1 MNDLFNDFFANQN
14 PEYIKIWQNSV
25 VGIAGVGGLGS
36 NIAISLTRAGIGKL
50 ILADPDT
57 VSNSNLSRQQ
67 YFLNQVGLPKVA
79 ALKDNLMNIS
89 PFTLVNPYPL
99 KITPVNLSMIFGKV
113 DILIEALDD
122 ADQKQMLIENWQE
135 LYPDKYLIGA
145 SGIAGVGKNELIHIE
160 QIGTLFLIGD
170 GITEI
175 EDGMYPTA
183 ARVAVVANM
192 QANLCLELLL
202 QKGN

>member
-14 PEYIKIWQNSV
+14 PEYVKIWQKSV

-99 KITPVNLSMIFGKV
+99 KITSVNLSMIFGKV

-135 LYPDKYLIGA
+135 LYPEKYLIGA
-145 SGIAGVGKNELIHIE
+145 SGIAGVGKNELIHTE

-170 GITEI
+170 GISEI

>member
-14 PEYIKIWQNSV
+14 PEYVKIWQKSV

-113 DILIEALDD
+113 DILIEALEDG
-122 ADQKQMLIENWQE
+122 DQKQMLIENWQE
-135 LYPDKYLIGA
+135 LYPEKYLIGA
-145 SGIAGVGKNELIHIE
+145 SGIAGVGKNELIHTE

-170 GITEI
+170 GISEI
-175 EDGMYPTA
+175 EDGVFPTA

>member
-14 PEYIKIWQNSV
+14 PEYVKIWQKSV

-99 KITPVNLSMIFGKV
+99 KITSVNLSMIFGKV

-135 LYPDKYLIGA
+135 LYPEKYLIGA
-145 SGIAGVGKNELIHIE
+145 SGIAGVGKNELIHTE

-170 GITEI
+170 GISEI
-175 EDGMYPTA
+175 EDGVFPTA

>member
-1 MNDLFNDFFANQN
+1 MEELFNNFFAHQN
-14 PEYIKIWQNSV
+14 PEYVKIWQKSV

-36 NIAISLTRAGIGKL
+36 NIAFSLTRAGIGKL
-50 ILADPDT
+50 IIADPDT
-57 VSNSNLSRQQ
+57 VSFSNLTRQQ

-79 ALKDNLMNIS
+79 ALKDNLLNIS
-89 PFTLVNPYPL
+89 PFTNVNPYSVM
-99 KITPVNLSMIFGKV
+99 ITPINLALIFGKV
-113 DILIEALDD
+113 DILIEALDE
-122 ADQKQMLIENWQE
+122 ADQKQMLIENWQQ

-175 EDGMYPTA
+175 EDGVYPTA

>member
-14 PEYIKIWQNSV
+14 PEYVKIWQKSV

-99 KITPVNLSMIFGKV
+99 KITSVNLSMIFGKV

-135 LYPDKYLIGA
+135 LYPEKYIIGA
-145 SGIAGVGKNELIHIE
+145 SGIAGVGKNELIHTE

-170 GITEI
+170 GISEI
-175 EDGMYPTA
+175 EDGVYPTA

>member
-14 PEYIKIWQNSV
+14 PEYVKIWQKSV

-99 KITPVNLSMIFGKV
+99 KITSVNLSMIFGKV

-135 LYPDKYLIGA
+135 LYPEKYLIGA
-145 SGIAGVGKNELIHIE
+145 SGIAGVGKNELIHTE

>member
-14 PEYIKIWQNSV
+14 PEYVKIWQKSV

-135 LYPDKYLIGA
+135 LYPEKYLIGA
-145 SGIAGVGKNELIHIE
+145 SGIAGVGKNELIHTE

-170 GITEI
+170 GISEL
-175 EDGMYPTA
+175 EDGVFPTA

>member
-14 PEYIKIWQNSV
+14 PEYVKIWQKSV

-99 KITPVNLSMIFGKV
+99 KITLVNLSMIFGKV

-135 LYPDKYLIGA
+135 LYPEKYLIGA
-145 SGIAGVGKNELIHIE
+145 SGIAGVGKNELIHTE

>member
-14 PEYIKIWQNSV
+14 PEYVKIWQKSV

-89 PFTLVNPYPL
+89 PFTLVNPFPL
-99 KITPVNLSMIFGKV
+99 KISWVNLSMIFGKV

-135 LYPDKYLIGA
+135 LYPEKYLIGA
-145 SGIAGVGKNELIHIE
+145 SGIAGVGKNELIHTE

-170 GITEI
+170 GISEI
-175 EDGMYPTA
+175 EDGVFPTA

>member
-99 KITPVNLSMIFGKV
+99 KITPVNLSMIFGKI

-135 LYPDKYLIGA
+135 LYPEKYIIGA
-145 SGIAGVGKNELIHIE
+145 SGIAGVGKNELIHTE

-170 GITEI
+170 GISEI
-175 EDGMYPTA
+175 EDGVYPTA

>member
-14 PEYIKIWQNSV
+14 PEYVKIWQKSI

-135 LYPDKYLIGA
+135 LYPEKYLIGA
-145 SGIAGVGKNELIHIE
+145 SGIAGVGKNELIHTE

-170 GITEI
+170 GISEI
-175 EDGMYPTA
+175 EDGVFPTA

>member
-1 MNDLFNDFFANQN
+1 
-14 PEYIKIWQNSV
+14 
-25 VGIAGVGGLGS
+25 
-36 NIAISLTRAGIGKL
+36 
-50 ILADPDT
+50 
-57 VSNSNLSRQQ
+57 
-67 YFLNQVGLPKVA
+67 VA

-135 LYPDKYLIGA
+135 LYPEKYLIGA
-145 SGIAGVGKNELIHIE
+145 SGIAGVGKNELIHTE

-170 GITEI
+170 GISEI
-175 EDGMYPTA
+175 EDGVYPTA

>member
-14 PEYIKIWQNSV
+14 PEYVKIWQKSV

-135 LYPDKYLIGA
+135 LYPEKYLIGA
-145 SGIAGVGKNELIHIE
+145 SGIAGVGKNELIHTE
-160 QIGTLFLIGD
+160 QIGTLFLI
-170 GITEI
+170 
-175 EDGMYPTA
+175 
-183 ARVAVVANM
+183 
-192 QANLCLELLL
+192 
-202 QKGN
+202 

>member
-14 PEYIKIWQNSV
+14 PEYVKIWQKSV

-99 KITPVNLSMIFGKV
+99 KITSVNLSMIFGKV

-135 LYPDKYLIGA
+135 LYPEKYLIGA
-145 SGIAGVGKNELIHIE
+145 SGIAGVGKNELIHTE

-175 EDGMYPTA
+175 EDGVFPTA

>member
-14 PEYIKIWQNSV
+14 PEYVKIWQKSV

-135 LYPDKYLIGA
+135 LYPEKYLIGA
-145 SGIAGVGKNELIHIE
+145 SGIAGVGKNELIHTE

>member
-14 PEYIKIWQNSV
+14 PEYVKIWQKSV

-145 SGIAGVGKNELIHIE
+145 SGIAGVGKNELIHTE

-170 GITEI
+170 GISEI
-175 EDGMYPTA
+175 EDGVYPTA

>member
-14 PEYIKIWQNSV
+14 PEYVKIWQKSV

-135 LYPDKYLIGA
+135 LYPEKYLIGA
-145 SGIAGVGKNELIHIE
+145 SGIAGVGKNELIHTE

-170 GITEI
+170 GISEI
-175 EDGMYPTA
+175 EDGVFPTA

>member
-14 PEYIKIWQNSV
+14 PEYVKIWQKSV

-135 LYPDKYLIGA
+135 LYPEKYLIGA
-145 SGIAGVGKNELIHIE
+145 SGIAGVGKNELIHTE

-170 GITEI
+170 GISEI
-175 EDGMYPTA
+175 EDGVYPTA

>member
-14 PEYIKIWQNSV
+14 PEYVKIWQKSV

-99 KITPVNLSMIFGKV
+99 KITSVNLSMIFGKV

-135 LYPDKYLIGA
+135 LYPEKYLIGA
-145 SGIAGVGKNELIHIE
+145 SGIAGVGKNELIHTE

-170 GITEI
+170 GISEI
-175 EDGMYPTA
+175 EDGVYPTA